1 MERAEKH
8 NTAEKLKFQSFLPI
22 YFTEGTEG
30 SMKRYGKGGFIMS
43 AVNTNYE
50 YKPAYSVSATDKAD
64 KSKETSTV
72 KLSTDA
78 QKYLEQLKGKYKN
91 VDFIVADFS
100 SDEEA
105 QKHLATGN
113 GEYNCVITPDTLEKM
128 ATDETERA
136 KFEGIIDKAI
146 GKLPEIRKQLG
157 DDSENVTKLGISVD
171 SEGNVSY
178 YALIKESLKKNEN
191 VEKAKEKAAEKKA
204 EEAKKEE
211 KEEYEKRL
219 VTASSVEELIK
230 LIKAAYSEKSDD
242 RFEKSDKND
251 DALKIDRVD
260 FSGGKAQPA
269 YEQYVPSAVP
279 EEKHP
284 FDFKA

>member
-1 MERAEKH
+1 MERAEKR
-8 NTAEKLKFQSFLPI
+8 NAAEKLKFPSFLPI
-22 YFTEGTEG
+22 YFTEG
-30 SMKRYGKGGFIMS
+30 SMKRYGKGGIIMS

-72 KLSTDA
+72 RLSTDA

-105 QKHLATGN
+105 QKHLAT
-113 GEYNCVITPDTLEKM
+113 
-128 ATDETERA
+128 
-136 KFEGIIDKAI
+136 
-146 GKLPEIRKQLG
+146 

-211 KEEYEKRL
+211 KEEYEERL

>member
-1 MERAEKH
+1 
-8 NTAEKLKFQSFLPI
+8 
-22 YFTEGTEG
+22 
-30 SMKRYGKGGFIMS
+30 MS

-128 ATDETERA
+128 ATDETERLNSKVLSIRLLA
-136 KFEGIIDKAI
+136 NST
-146 GKLPEIRKQLG
+146 EIRNSLAMIRRMLQ
-157 DDSENVTKLGISVD
+157 SSA
-171 SEGNVSY
+171 S
-178 YALIKESLKKNEN
+178 AL
-191 VEKAKEKAAEKKA
+191 
-204 EEAKKEE
+204 
-211 KEEYEKRL
+211 
-219 VTASSVEELIK
+219 TARATFHITHL
-230 LIKAAYSEKSDD
+230 
-242 RFEKSDKND
+242 
-251 DALKIDRVD
+251 
-260 FSGGKAQPA
+260 
-269 YEQYVPSAVP
+269 
-279 EEKHP
+279 
-284 FDFKA
+284 

>member
-1 MERAEKH
+1 MSIEYTERVIE
-8 NTAEKLKFQSFLPI
+8 
-22 YFTEGTEG
+22 
-30 SMKRYGKGGFIMS
+30 MS

-50 YKPAYSVSATDKAD
+50 YEPAYMVSMAD
-64 KSKETSTV
+64 KSEKAKGVSTA
-72 KLSTDA
+72 KLSDDA
-78 QKYLEQLKGKYKN
+78 QKYLEQLKDKYKN
-91 VDFIVADFS
+91 VDFIIADFS

-105 QKHLATGN
+105 QQHLATGK

-128 ATDETERA
+128 ATDENERA

-146 GKLPEIRKQLG
+146 GELPEIRKQLG
-157 DDSENVTKLGISVD
+157 DDSDNVTKLGISVD
-171 SEGNVSY
+171 SDGNISY

-211 KEEYEKRL
+211 KEEYEERL

-230 LIKAAYSEKSDD
+230 LIKAAYSEKTED
-242 RFEKSDKND
+242 RFEKSNKND

-260 FSGGKAQPA
+260 FSGGKTQPA

>member
-1 MERAEKH
+1 
-8 NTAEKLKFQSFLPI
+8 
-22 YFTEGTEG
+22 
-30 SMKRYGKGGFIMS
+30 MS

-78 QKYLEQLKGKYKN
+78 QKYLEQLKDKYKN

-105 QKHLATGN
+105 QKHLATGK

-146 GKLPEIRKQLG
+146 GELPEIRKQLG

-178 YALIKESLKKNEN
+178 YALIKESLEKNEN

-211 KEEYEKRL
+211 KEEYEERL

-230 LIKAAYSEKSDD
+230 LIKASYSGKSDD

-251 DALKIDRVD
+251 DALKIDRVE
-260 FSGGKAQPA
+260 FNGNKTQTA
-269 YEQYVPSAVP
+269 YEQYVPTAVP
-279 EEKHP
+279 QEKHP

>member
-1 MERAEKH
+1 
-8 NTAEKLKFQSFLPI
+8 
-22 YFTEGTEG
+22 
-30 SMKRYGKGGFIMS
+30 MS

-50 YKPAYSVSATDKAD
+50 YKPAYKVSTTEKTDRSD
-64 KSKETSTV
+64 KTSSV
-72 KLSTDA
+72 KLSSEA
-78 QKYLEQLKGKYKN
+78 QKYLEQLKDKYKN

-100 SDEEA
+100 TDEEA
-105 QKHLATGN
+105 QKHLATGK

-128 ATDETERA
+128 ATDENERA

-146 GKLPEIRKQLG
+146 GELPEIKKQLG
-157 DDSENVTKLGISVD
+157 DDADKVTKLGISVD
-171 SEGNVSY
+171 SDGNVSY

-211 KEEYEKRL
+211 KEEFEERL
-219 VTASSVEELIK
+219 VTASSMEELIR
-230 LIKAAYSEKSDD
+230 LIKSEKTDKTDD

-251 DALKIDRVD
+251 DSLKIDRVD
-260 FSGGKAQPA
+260 FNTGKAQTT
-269 YEQYVPSAVP
+269 YEQYVPSAAP

>member
-1 MERAEKH
+1 MERAEKR
-8 NTAEKLKFQSFLPI
+8 NAAEKLKFPSFLPI
-22 YFTEGTEG
+22 YFTEG
-30 SMKRYGKGGFIMS
+30 SMKRYGKGGIIMS

-72 KLSTDA
+72 RLSTDA

-105 QKHLATGN
+105 QKHLATGK

-146 GKLPEIRKQLG
+146 GELPEIRKQLG

-211 KEEYEKRL
+211 KEEYEERL
-219 VTASSVEELIK
+219 VTGFFGRRTD
-230 LIKAAYSEKSDD
+230 KAD
-242 RFEKSDKND
+242 
-251 DALKIDRVD
+251 
-260 FSGGKAQPA
+260 
-269 YEQYVPSAVP
+269 
-279 EEKHP
+279 
-284 FDFKA
+284 

>member
-1 MERAEKH
+1 
-8 NTAEKLKFQSFLPI
+8 
-22 YFTEGTEG
+22 
-30 SMKRYGKGGFIMS
+30 MKRYGKGGIIMS

-78 QKYLEQLKGKYKN
+78 QKYLEQLKGKYRN

-146 GKLPEIRKQLG
+146 GELPEIRKQLG

-171 SEGNVSY
+171 SDGNVSY

-191 VEKAKEKAAEKKA
+191 VEKAKEKAAEKKV
-204 EEAKKEE
+204 EEAKRK
-211 KEEYEKRL
+211 KRNMRNGL
-219 VTASSVEELIK
+219 
-230 LIKAAYSEKSDD
+230 
-242 RFEKSDKND
+242 
-251 DALKIDRVD
+251 
-260 FSGGKAQPA
+260 
-269 YEQYVPSAVP
+269 
-279 EEKHP
+279 
-284 FDFKA
+284 

>member
-1 MERAEKH
+1 MERAEKR
-8 NTAEKLKFQSFLPI
+8 NAAEKLKFPSFLPI
-22 YFTEGTEG
+22 YFTEG
-30 SMKRYGKGGFIMS
+30 SMKRYGKGGIIMS

-72 KLSTDA
+72 KLSSDA

-105 QKHLATGN
+105 QKHLATGK

-146 GKLPEIRKQLG
+146 GELPEIRKQLG

-191 VEKAKEKAAEKKA
+191 VEKAAEKKA

-211 KEEYEKRL
+211 KEEYEERL

-260 FSGGKAQPA
+260 FSSGKVQSA

>member
-1 MERAEKH
+1 MCRKAFLLTK
-8 NTAEKLKFQSFLPI
+8 TKVVAISADKFN
-22 YFTEGTEG
+22 
-30 SMKRYGKGGFIMS
+30 RKGDIMS

-50 YKPAYSVSATDKAD
+50 YKPAYKVSTTEKAD
-64 KSKETSTV
+64 KSKETSSV
-72 KLSTDA
+72 KLSSDA
-78 QKYLEQLKGKYKN
+78 QKYLEQLKDKYKN

-105 QKHLATGN
+105 QKHLATGK

-128 ATDETERA
+128 ATDENERA

-146 GKLPEIRKQLG
+146 GELPEIRKQLG

-171 SEGNVSY
+171 SDGNVSY

-211 KEEYEKRL
+211 KEEYEERL
-219 VTASSVEELIK
+219 VKASSVEELIK
-230 LIKAAYSEKSDD
+230 LIKAAYSDKSDD

-251 DALKIDRVD
+251 DALKIDRVE
-260 FSGGKAQPA
+260 FTGSKTQTS
-269 YEQYVPSAVP
+269 YEQFVPTAAP

>member
-1 MERAEKH
+1 M
-8 NTAEKLKFQSFLPI
+8 
-22 YFTEGTEG
+22 
-30 SMKRYGKGGFIMS
+30 
-43 AVNTNYE
+43 
-50 YKPAYSVSATDKAD
+50 
-64 KSKETSTV
+64 
-72 KLSTDA
+72 
-78 QKYLEQLKGKYKN
+78 
-91 VDFIVADFS
+91 ADFS
-100 SDEEA
+100 SDDEA

-146 GKLPEIRKQLG
+146 GELPEIRKQLG

-204 EEAKKEE
+204 EEAKKEK
-211 KEEYEKRL
+211 KEEYEERL

-260 FSGGKAQPA
+260 FSGGKSQPA

>member
-22 YFTEGTEG
+22 YFTER
-30 SMKRYGKGGFIMS
+30 SMKRYGKGGIIMS

-105 QKHLATGN
+105 QKHLATG
-113 GEYNCVITPDTLEKM
+113 
-128 ATDETERA
+128 
-136 KFEGIIDKAI
+136 KASI
-146 GKLPEIRKQLG
+146 
-157 DDSENVTKLGISVD
+157 
-171 SEGNVSY
+171 
-178 YALIKESLKKNEN
+178 
-191 VEKAKEKAAEKKA
+191 
-204 EEAKKEE
+204 
-211 KEEYEKRL
+211 
-219 VTASSVEELIK
+219 TAS
-230 LIKAAYSEKSDD
+230 
-242 RFEKSDKND
+242 
-251 DALKIDRVD
+251 
-260 FSGGKAQPA
+260 
-269 YEQYVPSAVP
+269 
-279 EEKHP
+279 
-284 FDFKA
+284 

>member
-1 MERAEKH
+1 MERAEKR
-8 NTAEKLKFQSFLPI
+8 NTAEKLKFPSFLPI
-22 YFTEGTEG
+22 YFTEGKEG
-30 SMKRYGKGGFIMS
+30 SMKRHGKGGIIMS

-146 GKLPEIRKQLG
+146 GELPEIRKQLG

-178 YALIKESLKKNEN
+178 YALIK
-191 VEKAKEKAAEKKA
+191 
-204 EEAKKEE
+204 
-211 KEEYEKRL
+211 R
-219 VTASSVEELIK
+219 
-230 LIKAAYSEKSDD
+230 
-242 RFEKSDKND
+242 
-251 DALKIDRVD
+251 
-260 FSGGKAQPA
+260 
-269 YEQYVPSAVP
+269 
-279 EEKHP
+279 
-284 FDFKA
+284 

>member
-1 MERAEKH
+1 
-8 NTAEKLKFQSFLPI
+8 
-22 YFTEGTEG
+22 
-30 SMKRYGKGGFIMS
+30 MKRYGKGGIIMS

-72 KLSTDA
+72 RLSTDV

-105 QKHLATGN
+105 QKHLATGK

-128 ATDETERA
+128 AADETERA

-146 GKLPEIRKQLG
+146 GELPEIRKQLG

-211 KEEYEKRL
+211 KEEYEERL

>member
-1 MERAEKH
+1 MERAEKRVA
-8 NTAEKLKFQSFLPI
+8 TEKLKFPSFLPI
-22 YFTEGTEG
+22 YFTEGKEG
-30 SMKRYGKGGFIMS
+30 SMKRHGKGGIIMS

-105 QKHLATGN
+105 HKHLATGK

-178 YALIKESLKKNEN
+178 YALIKESLKRTKTL
-191 VEKAKEKAAEKKA
+191 KKP
-204 EEAKKEE
+204 KK
-211 KEEYEKRL
+211 KPPKKRRRRL
-219 VTASSVEELIK
+219 RKRKKRNMRNGL
-230 LIKAAYSEKSDD
+230 
-242 RFEKSDKND
+242 
-251 DALKIDRVD
+251 
-260 FSGGKAQPA
+260 
-269 YEQYVPSAVP
+269 
-279 EEKHP
+279 
-284 FDFKA
+284 

>member
-1 MERAEKH
+1 MERAEKR
-8 NTAEKLKFQSFLPI
+8 NAAEKLKFPSFLPI
-22 YFTEGTEG
+22 YFTEG
-30 SMKRYGKGGFIMS
+30 SMKRYGKGGIIMS

-72 KLSTDA
+72 RLSTDA

-105 QKHLATGN
+105 QKHLATGK

-146 GKLPEIRKQLG
+146 GELPEIRKQLG

-178 YALIKESLKKNEN
+178 YALIK
-191 VEKAKEKAAEKKA
+191 A
-204 EEAKKEE
+204 
-211 KEEYEKRL
+211 
-219 VTASSVEELIK
+219 
-230 LIKAAYSEKSDD
+230 
-242 RFEKSDKND
+242 
-251 DALKIDRVD
+251 
-260 FSGGKAQPA
+260 
-269 YEQYVPSAVP
+269 
-279 EEKHP
+279 
-284 FDFKA
+284 

>member
-1 MERAEKH
+1 MERAEKRIA
-8 NTAEKLKFQSFLPI
+8 AEKLKFPSFLPI

-30 SMKRYGKGGFIMS
+30 SMKRYGKGGIIMS

-72 KLSTDA
+72 RLSTDA

-105 QKHLATGN
+105 QKHLATGK

-146 GKLPEIRKQLG
+146 GELPEIRKQLG

-211 KEEYEKRL
+211 KEEYEERL

-260 FSGGKAQPA
+260 FSGGKRD
-269 YEQYVPSAVP
+269 E
-279 EEKHP
+279 
-284 FDFKA
+284 DF

>member
-1 MERAEKH
+1 M
-8 NTAEKLKFQSFLPI
+8 
-22 YFTEGTEG
+22 Y
-30 SMKRYGKGGFIMS
+30 KR
-43 AVNTNYE
+43 
-50 YKPAYSVSATDKAD
+50 
-64 KSKETSTV
+64 
-72 KLSTDA
+72 
-78 QKYLEQLKGKYKN
+78 Q
-91 VDFIVADFS
+91 
-100 SDEEA
+100 
-105 QKHLATGN
+105 
-113 GEYNCVITPDTLEKM
+113 
-128 ATDETERA
+128 
-136 KFEGIIDKAI
+136 
-146 GKLPEIRKQLG
+146 
-157 DDSENVTKLGISVD
+157 VTKLGISVD

-211 KEEYEKRL
+211 KEEYEERL

-260 FSGGKAQPA
+260 FSGGKAQPT